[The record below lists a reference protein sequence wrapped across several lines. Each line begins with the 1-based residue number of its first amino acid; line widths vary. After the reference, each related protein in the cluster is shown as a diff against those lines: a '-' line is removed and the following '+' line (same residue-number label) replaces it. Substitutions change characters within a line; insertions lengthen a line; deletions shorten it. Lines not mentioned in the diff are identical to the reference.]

1 LILPLSGIPAAGS
14 LYWKDNKM
22 QEKLEKLLPPIPF
35 PSPEQKT
42 PNGTEDCVA
51 LRPESR
57 TAIEEVRRRTGHKDA
72 SPEDVV
78 TMALEVFNVLTDH
91 LSRKDSKVLL
101 HTQGEGLRTLDIK
114 HTADSHTEGVRT
126 VYKSVTP
133 KRR

>member
-1 LILPLSGIPAAGS
+1 
-14 LYWKDNKM
+14 M
-22 QEKLEKLLPPIPF
+22 QEKLEKLPPPIPF
-35 PSPEQKT
+35 PSPTKESANDAPET
-42 PNGTEDCVA
+42 VA
-51 LRPESR
+51 LRPESQE
-57 TAIEEVRRRTGHKDA
+57 AISEIRRRNGHKDA
-72 SPEDVV
+72 TPEDVV
-78 TMALEVFNVLTDH
+78 TMALEVFNVLTEY